1 MRKVSWKKETFL
13 KLNFW
18 VYQSI
23 KTQKPGILQQK
34 AEVDNLRK
42 VTSIELKPRD
52 REQLNRETEN
62 RSQKERVLNDAS

>member
-1 MRKVSWKKETFL
+1 MRKVSLKKETFL

-23 KTQKPGILQQK
+23 KTKTPGILQQK

-52 REQLNRETEN
+52 RDQLNRETEN
-62 RSQKERVLNDAS
+62 RSQKERVLKDAS